1 MDEFIN
7 NLQNQLQPKSETVTL
22 ERIIKFYDY
31 LRSQKWS
38 GSIIYYE
45 NEYSAWA
52 NTHGNGLY
60 EGHGKTI
67 DEALSDILNDF
78 QRPRT
83 KK

>member
-7 NLQNQLQPKSETVTL
+7 DLQNQLQPKTETVTL
-22 ERIIKFYDY
+22 ERILKFYNY
-31 LRSQKWS
+31 LKSQKWS

-45 NEYSAWA
+45 GEHSVWA

-67 DEALSDILNDF
+67 DDALNDISNDF
-78 QRPRT
+78 QRLKI